1 MIRFS
6 FAASV
11 FHFDDPLIQD
21 YLTKNR
27 SYNEFKYLPK
37 LSPLCRLTVSD
48 SSRLAC
54 FLVIQISGWSIKHVY
69 EVQWIPFRH
78 VSASTVTHPGIVVG
92 PRYMRLL
99 YTQCP
104 VPPGKVDQITLDKI
118 TVLKNITV
126 QSQTG
131 TLTTQIRKKRKK
143 GKKESTSISAAVFGL
158 SKSPAVPQR
167 GCAALGCCPCLVNW
181 CLS

>member
-21 YLTKNR
+21 YSTKNR
-27 SYNEFKYLPK
+27 SYDEFKYLPK

-69 EVQWIPFRH
+69 ELQWIPCRH
-78 VSASTVTHPGIVVG
+78 VSASTVTHPGIVTWG
-92 PRYMRLL
+92 CCILSAL
-99 YTQCP
+99 Y
-104 VPPGKVDQITLDKI
+104 PPGKVDKITLDKI
-118 TVLKNITV
+118 TALKNITV

-131 TLTTQIRKKRKK
+131 TWTTQIWKKSKK